1 MPGRTVI
8 CKSCGATTH
17 IPDADW
23 SSVQASLILA
33 WKVRHELDA
42 HQGDDIPDPR
52 IKPTPPGPLHQKKWD
67 RFA

>member
-1 MPGRTVI
+1 MPGRTVT

-52 IKPTPPGPLHQKKWD
+52 IKPTPPGPLHQKWD